1 MKETTNVADK
11 PTVAMKSLPAFLV
24 ITVLRDVTS
33 FVPLIIQKS
42 TNWQR
47 TGAATGTGTA
57 TTRLLDS
64 STPMDEV
71 VQLDHEDI
79 SKAIDPLSAF
89 IYNELDDDE
98 EEAVFDAANM
108 RIAIQMAQS
117 G

>member
-1 MKETTNVADK
+1 LKETTNVADK

-24 ITVLRDVTS
+24 VTVLRDVTS

-47 TGAATGTGTA
+47 TGTATATT

-98 EEAVFDAANM
+98 EEATFDAANM

>member
-1 MKETTNVADK
+1 M
-11 PTVAMKSLPAFLV
+11 
-24 ITVLRDVTS
+24 
-33 FVPLIIQKS
+33 LI
-42 TNWQR
+42 
-47 TGAATGTGTA
+47 A